1 MRDGPTLEGNERF
14 LLVVHGFLGK
24 EVTLRHFS
32 VVRRRVTPEKYRKR
46 FFNRSYII
54 DGEEINDFLVRTHYR
69 YFCPFFFF

>member
-46 FFNRSYII
+46 FFNRS
-54 DGEEINDFLVRTHYR
+54 
-69 YFCPFFFF
+69 